1 MQELF
6 TNPAVLVVVGA
17 AVSLV
22 TSVTVTALHSRQIRR
37 AELRTS
43 TRTSA
48 RNLTSAFIAE
58 RDGTANGTDF
68 LREAELTVM
77 SMTDRKTRERLS
89 GIVRLLREHDLP
101 EVEQLSGVSAAAAK
115 RVLCDH
121 ALDVL
126 GAHLR
131 ADRLPEVPAVM
142 RKMLSIEEEAISIHS
157 GEAPAPSAPIEKSA
171 VTARPRHTGT
181 AKGTGNTG
189 STGSTG
195 GTTRKTTKS
204 TKTAAK
210 PTGKSGGRTATTA
223 TATADDEEPRKEST
237 FWDD

>member
-1 MQELF
+1 MLLE
-6 TNPAVLVVVGA
+6 NPVVLVVIGA
-17 AVSLV
+17 GISLV
-22 TSVTVTALHSRQIRR
+22 TSAVVTALHARQIRR

-58 RDGTANGTDF
+58 RDGTEDGTDF

-77 SMTDRKTRERLS
+77 SMTDRKARERLS
-89 GIVRLLREHDLP
+89 AVVRLLREHDLP
-101 EVEQLSGVSAAAAK
+101 EVEQLSGTSAATAK

-131 ADRLPEVPAVM
+131 ADRLPEVPVVM
-142 RKMLSIEEEAISIHS
+142 RKMLSIEEEALSIHS
-157 GEAPAPSAPIEKSA
+157 GEAPKPSAPIEKSS
-171 VTARPRHTGT
+171 VTSRPRHTGT
-181 AKGTGNTG
+181 PKSTGTG
-189 STGSTG
+189 SSG
-195 GTTRKTTKS
+195 GTARKPAKS

-210 PTGKSGGRTATTA
+210 PAGKSGGRTTTA
-223 TATADDEEPRKEST
+223 TAPADEEEAPKKESA

>member
-1 MQELF
+1 MQLLE
-6 TNPAVLVVVGA
+6 NPAVLIVIGA
-17 AVSLV
+17 AISLV
-22 TSVTVTALHSRQIRR
+22 TSAVVTALHARQVRR
-37 AELRTS
+37 AELRTG

-58 RDGTANGTDF
+58 RDGTADGTDF
-68 LREAELTVM
+68 LRESELTVM
-77 SMTDRKTRERLS
+77 SMTDRKARERLS
-89 GIVRLLREHDLP
+89 GVVRLLREHDLP
-101 EVEQLSGVSAAAAK
+101 EVEQLSGVSAATAK

-142 RKMLSIEEEAISIHS
+142 LKMLSIEEEALSIHS
-157 GEAPAPSAPIEKSA
+157 GEAPKPSAPIEKSP

-181 AKGTGNTG
+181 AKSTPGTSG
-189 STGSTG
+189 SGSAGSTG
-195 GTTRKTTKS
+195 GTTARKTTKS

-210 PTGKSGGRTATTA
+210 PAGKSSGRTTA
-223 TATADDEEPRKEST
+223 TADEEDPKKEST

>member
-1 MQELF
+1 MLLE
-6 TNPAVLVVVGA
+6 NPAVLVMIGA
-17 AVSLV
+17 GISLLTSAV
-22 TSVTVTALHSRQIRR
+22 VTALHARQIRR
-37 AELRTS
+37 AELRTG

-58 RDGTANGTDF
+58 RDDTGDDTDF

-77 SMTDRKTRERLS
+77 SMTDRKARERLS
-89 GIVRLLREHDLP
+89 AVVRLLREHDLP
-101 EVEQLSGVSAAAAK
+101 EVEQLSGTSAVTAK

-131 ADRLPEVPAVM
+131 ADRLPEVPVVM
-142 RKMLSIEEEAISIHS
+142 RKMLSIEEEALSIHS
-157 GEAPAPSAPIEKSA
+157 GEAPKPSAPIEKGS
-171 VTARPRHTGT
+171 VTPRPRHTGAAKSTGTT
-181 AKGTGNTG
+181 AGTGSG
-189 STGSTG
+189 STA
-195 GTTRKTTKS
+195 RKTSKS

-210 PTGKSGGRTATTA
+210 PAGKSGGRTTTA
-223 TATADDEEPRKEST
+223 TPSDEGDPKKEST

>member
-1 MQELF
+1 MQLLE
-6 TNPAVLVVVGA
+6 NPAVLVVIGA
-17 AVSLV
+17 AISLV
-22 TSVTVTALHSRQIRR
+22 TSAVVTALHARQIRR
-37 AELRTS
+37 AELRTG

-58 RDGTANGTDF
+58 RDGTADGADF

-77 SMTDRKTRERLS
+77 SMTDRKARERLS
-89 GIVRLLREHDLP
+89 GVVRLLREHDLP
-101 EVEQLSGVSAAAAK
+101 EVEQLSGVSAATSK

-142 RKMLSIEEEAISIHS
+142 RKMLSVEEEALSIHS
-157 GEAPAPSAPIEKSA
+157 GEAPKKPSAPIEKSS

-181 AKGTGNTG
+181 AKSTAGT
-189 STGSTG
+189 SVTG
-195 GTTRKTTKS
+195 GTARKTTKS

-210 PTGKSGGRTATTA
+210 PAGKSGGRTTTA
-223 TATADDEEPRKEST
+223 EEDPKKESA

>member
-17 AVSLV
+17 AVSLA
-22 TSVTVTALHSRQIRR
+22 TSVIVTALHSRQIRR

-58 RDGTANGTDF
+58 RDGTGGGTDF

-101 EVEQLSGVSAAAAK
+101 EVEQLSGVSAVTAK

-142 RKMLSIEEEAISIHS
+142 RKMLSIEEEALSIHS
-157 GEAPAPSAPIEKSA
+157 GESPKPSAPIEKSS

-181 AKGTGNTG
+181 SKGSGPAGGTGAT
-189 STGSTG
+189 S
-195 GTTRKTTKS
+195 GTARKSTKS

-210 PTGKSGGRTATTA
+210 PTGKSGGRTGTATT
-223 TATADDEEPRKEST
+223 DEEPKKESA

>member
-1 MQELF
+1 MLDN
-6 TNPAVLVVVGA
+6 TVVLVVIGA
-17 AVSLV
+17 SISLV
-22 TSVTVTALHSRQIRR
+22 TSVVVTALHARQIRR

-58 RDGTANGTDF
+58 RDGTADDTDF
-68 LREAELTVM
+68 LRESELTVM

-89 GIVRLLREHDLP
+89 AVVRLLREHDLP
-101 EVEQLSGVSAAAAK
+101 EVEQLSGVSATSAK

-131 ADRLPEVPAVM
+131 SDRLPEVPAVM
-142 RKMLSIEEEAISIHS
+142 RKLLSVEEEALSIHS
-157 GEAPAPSAPIEKSA
+157 GEAPKPSAPIEKSP
-171 VTARPRHTGT
+171 VTPRPRHTGT
-181 AKGTGNTG
+181 AKSPG
-189 STGSTG
+189 SG
-195 GTTRKTTKS
+195 GTARKTTKS

-210 PTGKSGGRTATTA
+210 PTGKSGGRTTTA
-223 TATADDEEPRKEST
+223 TTEEEDPKKEST

>member
-1 MQELF
+1 MLDN
-6 TNPAVLVVVGA
+6 TVVLVVIGA
-17 AVSLV
+17 SISLV
-22 TSVTVTALHSRQIRR
+22 TSVVVTALHARQIRR

-58 RDGTANGTDF
+58 RDGTADGTDF
-68 LREAELTVM
+68 LRESELTVM

-89 GIVRLLREHDLP
+89 AVVRLLREHDLP
-101 EVEQLSGVSAAAAK
+101 EVEQLSGVSATTAK

-131 ADRLPEVPAVM
+131 SDRLPEAPAVM
-142 RKMLSIEEEAISIHS
+142 RKMLSVEEEALSIHS
-157 GEAPAPSAPIEKSA
+157 GEAPKPSAPIEKSPL
-171 VTARPRHTGT
+171 TPRPRHTGT
-181 AKGTGNTG
+181 AK
-189 STGSTG
+189 STGS

-204 TKTAAK
+204 TKSPAK
-210 PTGKSGGRTATTA
+210 PAGKSGGRTATT
-223 TATADDEEPRKEST
+223 EEESPKKESA